1 MKALKNYFVSEHP
14 VDQINTPG
22 SRSESESS
30 RRSSTN
36 HRKSSSLKSQSSQQ
50 PPRTNNKPDTCL
62 PVWAGQDLGPVAD
75 IRAEIMVQNL
85 WQDQLRRVYASGF
98 DPEEGAVLKKGRGD
112 YICAPASL
120 ETIPNGFFEMVRQLN
135 VSCAITVNSP
145 VVQSI
150 MLRVPDHL
158 QSLPVSDGLKLQVL
172 PSMRHLPSCH
182 KHHFAAFVK
191 DPPTLVVWDDDPQK
205 VLSRAE
211 NIEQM
216 IVRYVWHM
224 ADELDQ
230 RAEKGHALEPIPE
243 EISLADLENGAVA
256 EVRPLKLS
264 SSIIVSLAL
273 CLSISCLGLG
283 WRALALQTTVDGS
296 YLRMC
301 LIIVAPLTIA
311 VSLFFF
317 LIIVAD
323 IFELVGPVGCVLENS
338 QNYSGKAPRRLDRA
352 QGAFPHVTIQMPVY
366 KEGLNPVI
374 KPTVLSVKTAISTYE
389 MQGGS
394 ANIFVN
400 DDGMQLL
407 SEDEAQMRREFYD
420 EHNIGWT
427 ARPKHDPKPKDS
439 TTRPFVRRGRFKKAS
454 NMNYGL
460 RISNLIEDK
469 LLTVERHENWNQDA
483 ELEAYRR
490 CMDEV
495 LEEDE
500 GRTMAGGNVR
510 IGEYI
515 LLIDSDTR
523 VPSDCLLD
531 AVSEMEA
538 SPQVAIIQY
547 TSGVMNVSD
556 SFFEKGVTWFTN
568 LIYTSIT
575 FAVALGDIP
584 PFVGHNAI
592 LRWSALQDAASY
604 ICEHDQCEKFW
615 SESHVSEDFDMAL
628 RLQTSGYQLRF
639 GAYTGDGFKEG
650 VSLTVYDELMR
661 WEKYAYGVNELL
673 FHPFR
678 KWPYKGPF
686 TPLFHQF
693 VWSNIPFYKK
703 CTIMAY
709 ITTYYAIGLSWPLTL
724 LNYFL
729 TGWFFGHYDKYYIDS
744 FAVYFAIIVVF
755 PVASN
760 VCLAVLRY
768 RLGQQGLIQA
778 LITNFKWAPLFTIF
792 LGGISLHVSK
802 ALLCHFFEINI
813 QWGATSKEVER
824 CNFLEEVPKILKS
837 FCGTFVFC
845 FLMTAL
851 MVCGMYV
858 FPRVWRIDE
867 FASIYPLASV
877 TVCHFLLPVLLNP
890 ALMKFSF

>member
-1 MKALKNYFVSEHP
+1 
-14 VDQINTPG
+14 
-22 SRSESESS
+22 
-30 RRSSTN
+30 
-36 HRKSSSLKSQSSQQ
+36 
-50 PPRTNNKPDTCL
+50 
-62 PVWAGQDLGPVAD
+62 
-75 IRAEIMVQNL
+75 MVQNL

-135 VSCAITVNSP
+135 VSVVNSP

-191 DPPTLVVWDDDPQK
+191 DPPMLVVWDDDPQK

-224 ADELDQ
+224 AEELDQ
-230 RAEKGHALEPIPE
+230 RAEKGHTLESIPE
-243 EISLADLENGAVA
+243 EISLADLENGIVA
-256 EVRPLKLS
+256 E
-264 SSIIVSLAL
+264 
-273 CLSISCLGLG
+273 
-283 WRALALQTTVDGS
+283 
-296 YLRMC
+296 
-301 LIIVAPLTIA
+301 
-311 VSLFFF
+311 FFF

-323 IFELVGPVGCVLENS
+323 IFELVGPVGCVVENS

-352 QGAFPHVTIQMPVY
+352 QGSFPHVTIQMPVY

-439 TTRPFVRRGRFKKAS
+439 TARAFVRRGRFKKAS

-460 RISNLIEDK
+460 RISNLIEGK
-469 LLTVERHENWNQDA
+469 LLTVERNEKWNHDA

-490 CMDEV
+490 CMDKV
-495 LEEDE
+495 IEEDQ

-538 SPQVAIIQY
+538 SPQVAVIQY

-575 FAVALGDIP
+575 FAVAMGDIP

-592 LRWSALQDAASY
+592 MRWSALQDAASY
-604 ICEHDQCEKFW
+604 ICEHDKCEKFW

-673 FHPFR
+673 FHPLR
-678 KWPYKGPF
+678 KWPYRGPF
-686 TPLFHQF
+686 TPLFRQF
-693 VWSNIPFYKK
+693 AWSNIPFYKK

-744 FAVYFAIIVVF
+744 FAVYFAIIIVF

-778 LITNFKWAPLFTIF
+778 LISNFKWAPLFTIF

-837 FCGTFVFC
+837 FCGTFLFC

-851 MVCGMYV
+851 MVCGMYL

>member
-1 MKALKNYFVSEHP
+1 MKALRNYFVSEHP

-36 HRKSSSLKSQSSQQ
+36 HRKSSSLKSQSSQP

-62 PVWAGQDLGPVAD
+62 PVWAGQDLGHVAD

-135 VSCAITVNSP
+135 VSVVNSP

-191 DPPTLVVWDDDPQK
+191 DPPMLVVWDDDPQK

-224 ADELDQ
+224 AEELDQ
-230 RAEKGHALEPIPE
+230 RAEKGHTLESIPE
-243 EISLADLENGAVA
+243 EISLADLENGIVA

-264 SSIIVSLAL
+264 SCIIVSLAL

-301 LIIVAPLTIA
+301 LVIVAPLTIA

-323 IFELVGPVGCVLENS
+323 IFELVGPVGCVVENS

-352 QGAFPHVTIQMPVY
+352 QGSFPHVTIQMPVY

-439 TTRPFVRRGRFKKAS
+439 TARAFVRRGRFKKAS

-460 RISNLIEDK
+460 RISNLIEGK
-469 LLTVERHENWNQDA
+469 LLTVERNEKWNHDA

-490 CMDEV
+490 CMDKV
-495 LEEDE
+495 IEEDQ

-538 SPQVAIIQY
+538 SPQVAVIQY

-575 FAVALGDIP
+575 FAVAMGDIP

-592 LRWSALQDAASY
+592 MRWSALQDAASY
-604 ICEHDQCEKFW
+604 ICEHDKCEKFW

-673 FHPFR
+673 FHPLR
-678 KWPYKGPF
+678 KWPYRGPF
-686 TPLFHQF
+686 TPLFRQF
-693 VWSNIPFYKK
+693 AWSNIPFYKK

-744 FAVYFAIIVVF
+744 FAVYFAIIIVF

-778 LITNFKWAPLFTIF
+778 LISNFKWAPLFTIF

-837 FCGTFVFC
+837 FCGTFLFC

-851 MVCGMYV
+851 MVCGMYL